1 MRVTSGAVPAR
12 GHAGDPGEGGA
23 VTSGQT
29 GRRRADAVRNQAAI
43 LAATR
48 GMLSINP
55 DATMAQIAQAAGV
68 GRVTLYGHFSSRAEL
83 IDAALADVL
92 HRGNRVLEQLDLD
105 GDPREALGRLVVSS
119 WKLVDESRSLLAAA
133 QRELPEGRIR
143 DLHRDLEGR
152 VQRLLER
159 GQHEG
164 LFRADLP
171 VDWLLATMHALMH
184 GAANEIAAG
193 RLEPEDAGPMLRA
206 TLLAAYALPGDA

>member
-1 MRVTSGAVPAR
+1 MRVTSGVVASEAS
-12 GHAGDPGEGGA
+12 GGDPGEGGA
-23 VTSGQT
+23 ATAGQT

-43 LAATR
+43 LSATR
-48 GMLSINP
+48 RTLTINP
-55 DATMAQIAQAAGV
+55 DATMAQIAHAAGV
-68 GRVTLYGHFSSRAEL
+68 GRVTLYGHFSNRAEL

-92 HRGNRVLEQLDLD
+92 RRGNDVLEQLDLD

-119 WKLVDESRSLLAAA
+119 WKLVDQSRSLLAAA

-143 DLHRDLEGR
+143 DLHRGLEGR
-152 VQRLLER
+152 VRRVLER
-159 GQHEG
+159 GQQEG

-193 RLEPEDAGPMLRA
+193 RLEPDDAGPMLRA
-206 TLLAAYALPGDA
+206 TLLGAYAPPGDA